1 MAAGKLTLLQR
12 LRKTKIYR
20 GKQMNNALPKRLN
33 WEQIEARPRQEGQNV
48 VKGTSKRIVVVKSP
62 DPRVF
67 EQAIFIVREDFLHR
81 RGAEPKHVLR
91 EAQEVA
97 DEYVRAAV
105 AAPRS
110 FLSRIPPFVFAIVGA
125 LLVAGAWLA
134 LHFAG
139 I

>member
-1 MAAGKLTLLQR
+1 M
-12 LRKTKIYR
+12 
-20 GKQMNNALPKRLN
+20 
-33 WEQIEARPRQEGQNV
+33 

-81 RGAEPKHVLR
+81 RGAEPKRVLR

-110 FLSRIPPFVFAIVGA
+110 IFSRIPPFVFAIAGA
-125 LLVAGAWLA
+125 LLVAGAWAA
-134 LHFAG
+134 LHFTG

>member
-1 MAAGKLTLLQR
+1 
-12 LRKTKIYR
+12 
-20 GKQMNNALPKRLN
+20 MNNALPKRLN
-33 WEQIEARPRQEGQNV
+33 WEQIEARPRQEGKQV

-110 FLSRIPPFVFAIVGA
+110 LLQRIPPFVFAVAGA

-134 LHFAG
+134 LHFTG

>member
-1 MAAGKLTLLQR
+1 M
-12 LRKTKIYR
+12 
-20 GKQMNNALPKRLN
+20 
-33 WEQIEARPRQEGQNV
+33 

-81 RGAEPKHVLR
+81 CGAEPRRVLR

-110 FLSRIPPFVFAIVGA
+110 FFRRIPPAVFAAAGA